1 MGYQLEGRM
10 AEVCTCHTY
19 CPCSAGL
26 EPDGG
31 VCEFNWVFHLD
42 RGVVNG
48 VDVGGLNMGIIGHLD
63 GRPGVPGTVRAAIFV
78 DDGSSPE
85 QHEALMAAFTGQE
98 GGPLAEL
105 ATLIGEVVTVERV
118 SITFD
123 VDKGTGSFQ
132 IGDVAKGGMQAHRGP
147 DGTPTTLSNF
157 ALSGVLGGVAY
168 PGMPT
173 HHEMQARELGFDFSV
188 NSSEQFEF
196 AYATA

>member
-1 MGYQLEGRM
+1 MGYQLTGRM

-31 VCEFNWVFHLD
+31 VCEFNWVFHMD
-42 RGVVNG
+42 HGAVNG
-48 VDVGGLNMGIIGHLD
+48 VDVAGLNMGIIGHLD

-78 DDGSSPE
+78 DDASTPE
-85 QHEALMAAFTGQE
+85 QQEALMAAFTGQE

-105 ATLIGEVVTVERV
+105 ATLIGEVVTVERMT
-118 SITFD
+118 IDFD
-123 VDKGTGSFQ
+123 VVQGTGSFR
-132 IGDVAKGGMQAHRGP
+132 IGDVAKAEIAAHRGP

-168 PGMPT
+168 PGMPVS
-173 HHEMQARELGFDFSV
+173 HEMQAAQHGFDFSV